1 MSAEGEALPE
11 QREAEGSTTKAAKEQ
26 FLNPEKADSVSQ
38 GEFQKKYGFVKKPIT
53 PRKISSG
60 GKQYFDSGDYNMEA
74 SKTHRK
80 EIAAHP
86 RAMNPNMAQMRMK
99 ATITKTQPSKL
110 TSSQGSPPALASR
123 VARASPL
130 AQ

>member
-1 MSAEGEALPE
+1 MLLGLICLSHVYTL
-11 QREAEGSTTKAAKEQ
+11 
-26 FLNPEKADSVSQ
+26 
-38 GEFQKKYGFVKKPIT
+38 
-53 PRKISSG
+53 ISNVQG

-74 SKTHRK
+74 SKTQRQ

-86 RAMNPNMAQMRMK
+86 RAMNPQMAQMRMK
-99 ATITKTQPSKL
+99 ATVTRTQPSKL

-123 VARASPL
+123 VARPSPL

>member
-1 MSAEGEALPE
+1 M
-11 QREAEGSTTKAAKEQ
+11 
-26 FLNPEKADSVSQ
+26 
-38 GEFQKKYGFVKKPIT
+38 IT
-53 PRKISSG
+53 GVNYIQG

-74 SKTHRK
+74 SKTQRK

>member
-1 MSAEGEALPE
+1 MCTTLP
-11 QREAEGSTTKAAKEQ
+11 T
-26 FLNPEKADSVSQ
+26 SVQ
-38 GEFQKKYGFVKKPIT
+38 
-53 PRKISSG
+53 G
-60 GKQYFDSGDYNMEA
+60 GKQYFDSGDYNKA
-74 SKTHRK
+74 SETHRK

-86 RAMNPNMAQMRMK
+86 RAMNPQMAQMRMK

-123 VARASPL
+123 VARPSPL